1 MKGMLGVCAALTLV
15 TALAGLAQ
23 AQPVLTQRCNADN
36 LDPVL
41 AEARLAWSRRCAL
54 VQHVGSVAAW
64 FDTFVP
70 SSNGAGNLKEYAE
83 DDTGTNFWGQNS
95 FIGQV
100 NAFEV
105 NYTVTNNLYQSGPTS
120 QFTDTLGYFRWE
132 RPVARKRM
140 RPLYPTYGSQA
151 DINSASNVQLF
162 PSNNA
167 NDCSFYL
174 NAARTIVAPPAQ
186 YSYYVNA
193 FCESSCYAPEAK
205 VLFPEGEAKI
215 VDAVAAMKPRV
226 MTLTPDSSLEAFD
239 LQSAPTHSY
248 TAEFRDT
255 KHPIVELT
263 MESGGRLRVT
273 TEHPMINSEGRLV
286 QAQTLKVGD
295 ELVKK
300 DGTFDTIV
308 KVVKTEHFGKVYNL
322 RPETDDRVSN
332 ILVAE
337 GYLVGSSLF
346 QNDDVGYMN
355 RIILHSVPS
364 SMIP

>member
-15 TALAGLAQ
+15 TSLAGLAQ

-36 LDPVL
+36 LDPVA
-41 AEARLAWSRRCAL
+41 AEARLTWARRCAL
-54 VQHVGSVAAW
+54 VQHVGNINAW
-64 FDTFVP
+64 FDTFIP
-70 SSNGAGNLKEYAE
+70 SNNGAGNLKEYAE
-83 DDTGTNFWGQNS
+83 SDTATNFWGMDS
-95 FIGQV
+95 YIGQV

-105 NYTVTNNLYQSGPTS
+105 NYTVTSNLYQSGPTY
-120 QFTDTLGYFRWE
+120 QFTDGLNYFRWE

-140 RPLYPTYGSQA
+140 RPLYPTFGSQA
-151 DINSASNVQLF
+151 DINAANNVQLF
-162 PSNNA
+162 PSTNP
-167 NDCSFYL
+167 NDCTMYL
-174 NAARTIVAPPAQ
+174 NAARTLVAPHPT
-186 YSYYVNA
+186 YRYYVNA
-193 FCESSCYAPEAK
+193 FCESSCYAPDQEL
-205 VLFPEGEAKI
+205 LFPDGETAI

-226 MTLTPDSSLEAFD
+226 MTLTPDSSLESFS
-239 LQSAPTHSY
+239 LQSSPTHSY

-263 MESGGRLRVT
+263 MESGGKLRVT

-308 KVVKTEHFGKVYNL
+308 SAIKTEHFGKVYNL
-322 RPETDDRVSN
+322 RPETDDRISN

-355 RIILHSVPS
+355 RIILHSVPRTL
-364 SMIP
+364 IP